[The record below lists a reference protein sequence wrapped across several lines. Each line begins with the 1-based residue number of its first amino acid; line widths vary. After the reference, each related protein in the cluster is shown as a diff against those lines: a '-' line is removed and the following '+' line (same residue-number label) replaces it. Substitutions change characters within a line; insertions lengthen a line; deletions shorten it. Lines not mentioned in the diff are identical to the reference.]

1 MKNNLNISFIQTD
14 LLWENPTANLAN
26 LEETIA
32 SCHQDKT
39 DLIVLPEMF
48 NAGFSMD
55 YAEPMNFTTHKWMK
69 QMAMQ
74 YSCNVMGS
82 LAIKENNQKY
92 NRLVTVSPK
101 GISTSY
107 DKKHLF
113 VLGDENRTF
122 TPGNSKIQIKINE
135 WNIQPLICYDLRFPV
150 WCRNPNVNLMVFV
163 ASWPQS
169 RIAAWRNLLIARAIE
184 NQCYV
189 IGVNRIGKDGNGL
202 IYNGQS
208 LLVDFEGQIQIDA
221 QNNSGMFHFI
231 LDYGKLASFNE
242 KFPFSVSADPFLI
255 L

>member
-14 LLWENPTANLAN
+14 LIWENPTANLAN

-32 SCHQDKT
+32 SFYQDQT
-39 DLIVLPEMF
+39 ELIVLPEMF

-74 YSCNVMGS
+74 YNSHIMGS
-82 LAIKENNQKY
+82 LAIKENGQKF
-92 NRLVTVSPK
+92 NRLLTISPN
-101 GISTSY
+101 GISTYY

-113 VLGDENRTF
+113 VLGDEHRTF
-122 TPGNSKIQIKINE
+122 TPGTSKIQIDIKD
-135 WNIQPLICYDLRFPV
+135 WRIQPLVCYDLRFPV
-150 WCRNPNVNLMVFV
+150 WCRNPNAHLMIYV
-163 ASWPQS
+163 ASWPQT

-189 IGVNRIGKDGNGL
+189 LGVNRIGKDGNGL

-208 LLVDFEGQIQIDA
+208 LLVDFEGQIKIDA
-221 QNNSGMFHFI
+221 QDNSGMFHFN
-231 LDYGKLASFNE
+231 LDDEKLKSFKD
-242 KFPFSVSADPFLI
+242 KFPFYVSADPFL